1 MVGNDVGMGC
11 RYPRFRKDSV
21 GIDGCAAAQPL
32 PCAAAQPLPCVEIVY
47 FKVTRPRLSTE
58 GEEEGGKDWKRGGG
72 SANKRMIAWSSSSGV
87 PSAGMLPVLSLL
99 QGVMQQW

>member
-11 RYPRFRKDSV
+11 RYPSFRKDF
-21 GIDGCAAAQPL
+21 DGCAAAQPL
-32 PCAAAQPLPCVEIVY
+32 PSVEIEY
-47 FKVTRPRLSTE
+47 FTVTRPRLSAE
-58 GEEEGGKDWKRGGG
+58 GEEEGEKDWKRGGG

-87 PSAGMLPVLSLL
+87 PSAGMLSVLSLL